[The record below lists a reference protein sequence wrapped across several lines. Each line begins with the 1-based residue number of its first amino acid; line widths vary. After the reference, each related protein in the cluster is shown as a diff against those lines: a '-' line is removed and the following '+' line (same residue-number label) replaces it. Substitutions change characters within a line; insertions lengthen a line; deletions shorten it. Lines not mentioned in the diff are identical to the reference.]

1 MTDHRGGQPFE
12 RTEGEGSDRKNSVL
26 ALTMTRP
33 SNKKEFEGER
43 ARSTFNAQTQGGVK
57 KKGVV
62 FFFFGVVL
70 PVLAVLFETK
80 YHFCAERYFDPF
92 PTAGHVVLFLL
103 IPFSNFLIWLAT
115 RRDLSQHYGFMS
127 LASGMAMGIGILY
140 TLMFLPL
147 TPMSCLYSLALGF
160 GLLGLAPLLSLPCSF
175 ASGKTITKL
184 AHRKDTYFD
193 AHQVE
198 HIGHLIVLVMV
209 VAVELPSTL
218 TRVHL
223 AEAIN
228 GSPVLLRRHGLP
240 NPKFAAAADW
250 LSRSGALAYWFSD
263 PSRADGAEIL
273 PAFPEYLSAM
283 DWLRR
288 YGNQEVLLRACY
300 ERSGKATDILGS
312 LYESA
317 HPISVEDARQIYY
330 QVTGKPYNSVP
341 IPASFRATI
350 KHAHAV
356 SESDPLNSGVTDE
369 FDRDTD
375 IAGENV
381 SGMARGLSMSN
392 SLMGGDVDVDGAQAR
407 LNWSF
412 QFRNASKYDRE
423 ARMRLQLPSGAVVSK
438 ALLTV
443 NGVTKVAQI
452 QLKSEA
458 RAHYQQAV
466 LQHQDPLL
474 VSSCG
479 LDQVLVQCFPVAP
492 GETMQVRLFIDAPCA
507 IDAQENCA
515 LQLPVVIE
523 RNFVESG
530 PLRLDLTSTRPLQ
543 IAGLGPVVPMEPE
556 PSGASEGSIGGE
568 TAAPPPAPPP
578 AHVPPPPP
586 QSTIGAGPQTGMAPP
601 SVGVSPQTGS
611 APQAVGVSTQVAA
624 CAIAMPE
631 PIPCAVPPVE
641 IKASTR
647 GDEVELLE
655 RTRLSGDQDLHLTG
669 SLTALQLGNMEA
681 IIRAN
686 RDKSVKIAWCAA
698 PRLEGGKVVKRPLKP
713 AVYEGVSR
721 LYVVVDGS
729 SVMSKYLKSVAAGL
743 KSLPSSIN
751 STIYLVGD
759 QSLRFGNSGFKGDEK
774 PYLEAVQ
781 KVEGFVAVGGQDD
794 SLVLSEALH
803 RAGKE
808 KDSAVLWIHGA
819 QPLSPGSFTP
829 IQRMLVGSPLRPV
842 LFDLPVSSGPNEILN
857 GVDADT
863 RILRVNRSG
872 DLADDLKNLFHSIDP
887 SFAASREQ
895 LAAQQLQYV
904 DSSGLTE
911 AGARKVSPWLV
922 NIFAAAEIKRKMSGC
937 PTARISESP
946 ALLADLCQIVSPVSS
961 AIVVSP
967 DSHAYVAKTET
978 EDRFFQ
984 SVGEF
989 VSRAFPRL
997 INAVGPLREVA
1008 PRKYYYE
1015 LPASPP
1021 APPPPVFQGQ
1031 NPIDSAFNG
1040 VTRQLNSLSS
1050 AAGAPTGSYGAAIQS
1065 KAAKQSMSAG
1075 KFDQAPARSDA
1086 FGGGGDA
1093 FGGGSDAFS
1102 GGGGA
1107 YDGAKGNAAGVS
1119 GAPIGGDARR
1129 MNEQTY
1135 GASDGPAAG
1144 EPLGDA
1150 YGSSIPVDKTRALE
1164 ELPASVPAQAPPPPS
1179 PQGFTTAKDELS
1191 MAAPVAE
1198 KKSVIDAERDSM
1210 EGADL
1215 SRLKEA
1221 QASGKGQRFDFQ
1233 ASRYRLESGPV
1244 FQGATNGTILP
1255 QFQNFGQDD
1264 AGKNAGRV
1272 GAPVHS
1278 RNRQYNRL
1286 GAEEYNEEA
1295 SLQKTANLFTL
1306 IVVVAGL
1313 VIWFLFYRGRNKEED
1328 V

>member
-33 SNKKEFEGER
+33 SNKKECEGER

-70 PVLAVLFETK
+70 PVLSVLFETK

-147 TPMSCLYSLALGF
+147 TPMSCLFSLALGF

-228 GSPVLLRRHGLP
+228 GSPVLLRRHGL
-240 NPKFAAAADW
+240 NPKSAAAADW
-250 LSRSGALAYWFSD
+250 LSRSGALPYWFPD
-263 PSRADGAEIL
+263 PSKADGAEVL
-273 PAFPEYLSAM
+273 PALPQYLSAM

-350 KHAHAV
+350 KHARAV
-356 SESDPLNSGVTDE
+356 SEADPLNSGVTDE

-423 ARMRLQLPSGAVVSK
+423 ARMRLQLPAGAVVSK

-443 NGVTKVAQI
+443 NGVTKLAQI

-458 RAHYQQAV
+458 RAHYQKAV

-515 LQLPVVIE
+515 LHLPLVIE

-543 IAGLGPVVPMEPE
+543 IAGLGPVVPMESE
-556 PSGASEGSIGGE
+556 SSGASESSTGGE
-568 TAAPPPAPPP
+568 TAAPPPQA
-578 AHVPPPPP
+578 
-586 QSTIGAGPQTGMAPP
+586 TIEAGPQTGFAPP
-601 SVGVSPQTGS
+601 PVGVG
-611 APQAVGVSTQVAA
+611 TQVAA

-631 PIPCAVPPVE
+631 PLPSALPPVE

-686 RDKSVKIAWCAA
+686 RDKNVKIAWCAA

-743 KSLPSSIN
+743 KSLPSSIS

-759 QSLRFGNSGFKGDEK
+759 QSLRLGNSGFKGDEK

-794 SLVLSEALH
+794 SLVLQEALM
-803 RAGKE
+803 RAGRE

-829 IQRMLVGSPLRPV
+829 IERMLVGSPLRPA

-922 NIFAAAEIKRKMSGC
+922 NIFAAAEIKRRLSGC
-937 PTARISESP
+937 PAARVSDNP
-946 ALLADLCQIVSPVSS
+946 VLLADLCKIVSPVSS

-967 DSHAYVAKTET
+967 DSHAYVAKTEEKDLLT
-978 EDRFFQ
+978 AAMGDFLGRIFPSMLNTFSPLPVEEPRGYYYNYPTTA
-984 SVGEF
+984 STPVAPGEN
-989 VSRAFPRL
+989 L
-997 INAVGPLREVA
+997 IN
-1008 PRKYYYE
+1008 
-1015 LPASPP
+1015 
-1021 APPPPVFQGQ
+1021 
-1031 NPIDSAFNG
+1031 SAFNG

-1050 AAGAPTGSYGAAIQS
+1050 AAGAPGGSYGPAV
-1065 KAAKQSMSAG
+1065 KNLTAKQSVSAA
-1075 KFDQAPARSDA
+1075 KRELAPYRSDA
-1086 FGGGGDA
+1086 FGGEGDA
-1093 FGGGSDAFS
+1093 YG
-1102 GGGGA
+1102 
-1107 YDGAKGNAAGVS
+1107 GAKGNATGVS

-1144 EPLGDA
+1144 EPLGD
-1150 YGSSIPVDKTRALE
+1150 GV
-1164 ELPASVPAQAPPPPS
+1164 AS
-1179 PQGFTTAKDELS
+1179 DELS
-1191 MAAPVAE
+1191 MAAPIAE
-1198 KKSVIDAERDSM
+1198 KKAAIDAERDKLS
-1210 EGADL
+1210 GADL
-1215 SRLKEA
+1215 SRMKEM
-1221 QASGKGQRFDFQ
+1221 QASARGMRFNFQ
-1233 ASRYRLESGPV
+1233 PARYRLESGPTL
-1244 FQGATNGTILP
+1244 QGATNGSILP
-1255 QFQNFGQDD
+1255 QFLNFGHD
-1264 AGKNAGRV
+1264 AGKDVGLV
-1272 GAPVHS
+1272 GAPVDPRYGQS
-1278 RNRQYNRL
+1278 NRIATEGYD
-1286 GAEEYNEEA
+1286 AEA

-1306 IVVVAGL
+1306 IVVVVGL
-1313 VIWFLFYRGRNKEED
+1313 MIWFLFYRGRSKEED